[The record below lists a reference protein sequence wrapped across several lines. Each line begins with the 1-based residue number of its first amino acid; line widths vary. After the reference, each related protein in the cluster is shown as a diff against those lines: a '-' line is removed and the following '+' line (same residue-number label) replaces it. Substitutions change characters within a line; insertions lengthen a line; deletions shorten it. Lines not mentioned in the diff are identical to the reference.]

1 MWRIVFVCSANMC
14 RSPMAEA
21 LFRNLLEQRSVGFDW
36 DVSSAGV
43 WAYDGNRA
51 SEGAIKA
58 LRQKGIDLSRHRAR
72 SISLDMLR
80 DNDLILVMER
90 NHKEALQAVF
100 PKYSN
105 KVYLVSEM
113 LGMTH
118 DILDP
123 IGGTPADYADTADEL
138 ELLLRDALPNI
149 EGLIQGRKE
158 DQL

>member
-1 MWRIVFVCSANMC
+1 MRSILFVCSANMC

-21 LFRNLLEQRSVGFDW
+21 LLRNLLQQQQAVDW

-51 SEGAIKA
+51 SEGAVNA
-58 LRQKGIDLSRHRAR
+58 LKQKGIDLSRHRAR
-72 SISLDMLR
+72 SINLDMLR
-80 DNDLILVMER
+80 DSNLILVMER
-90 NHKEALQAVF
+90 NHKEALQAAF
-100 PKYSN
+100 PRYSN

-113 LGMTH
+113 VGMTH

-123 IGGTPADYADTADEL
+123 IGGSPADYADTVDEL
-138 ELLLRDALPNI
+138 EQLLRDALPNI
-149 EGLIQGRKE
+149 EELIQGRKE